1 VTKRVFI
8 VRPFGTRDGVDFD
21 RVERDLIQEALNR
34 VKVVA
39 LAGSTTIPFIE
50 QGNIRED
57 MFRELVA
64 ADLVIADL
72 SIHNANVFYELGI
85 RHAVRPNATFLLRA
99 AKLSAYPFD
108 LQTDR
113 YLTYDALQP
122 EQSIGALADALEAT
136 LTSGRV
142 DSPVY
147 QLLPNL
153 QPPDPAAL
161 RVVPRDFGE
170 AVNRARDA
178 KFPGDLRLLAHEAR
192 SFSWASEGLRA
203 VGRAQFLIKATA
215 GAIETF
221 EWLRE
226 AIQPREDVEANQRQ
240 ATLYQR
246 LAKGRPS
253 LDEYI
258 AKSIA
263 AIQRVIESPE
273 PSSWDV
279 AEAYALKARNIK
291 ALWLMRFEGVTGAAA
306 QIAAL
311 QAAELEQSLEAYA
324 SGFAQDRNHFYSGL
338 NALSMLRIRL
348 DLAAAH
354 VDEWNALFD
363 GDKQAAD
370 TLEAANSRFSQLAGA
385 VELAIEAR
393 QLAHARKVSP
403 DAEDKLWTDISA
415 ADLAFL
421 TSSRPKAVAQK
432 YRVALTIAPSFAVD
446 SVRDQIRIFQRLEL
460 RSDFVGEALMVTG
473 PGDSAVASPTGGRV
487 LLFTGHMID
496 SEDRAQPRFPRTARA
511 ESAARQMIKDA
522 ILKEQQLQGSG
533 LVGIAGG
540 ACGGDILFHEVCE
553 ELNIPTRLFLA
564 VAKDT
569 FSANSVQNGGTQWV
583 ERFNRLCARVL
594 PRVLEERQTT
604 QLPNWLQGRKDYDI
618 WRRNNLWMLFNALAL
633 DLPLTLVALWD
644 QGPADGPGGTRDLVA
659 QVRERGQK
667 IERLPAEQL
676 KSLATT

>member
-1 VTKRVFI
+1 MAKRVFV
-8 VRPFGTRDGVDFD
+8 VRPFGARDGVDFD
-21 RVERDLIQEALNR
+21 AIERELIQPALSR
-34 VKVVA
+34 VKVAA

-57 MFRELVA
+57 MFRELVT

-85 RHAVRPNATFLLRA
+85 RHAVRPNTTFLLR

-113 YLTYDALQP
+113 YLTYDAAQP
-122 EQSIGALADALEAT
+122 AESVAALAEALEAT

-153 QPPDPAAL
+153 QPPDPTAL
-161 RVVPRDFGE
+161 RVVPREFGE

-178 KFPGDLRLLAHEAR
+178 KLRGDLRLLAHEAR

-215 GAIETF
+215 GATETF
-221 EWLRE
+221 EWLHE
-226 AIQPREDVEANQRQ
+226 AIEPKEDVEANQRL

-246 LAKGRPS
+246 LAKLRPNA
-253 LDEYI
+253 DEYL
-258 AKSIA
+258 AKSNA

-273 PSSWDV
+273 PTAWDI
-279 AEAYALKARNIK
+279 AEAYALKARNMK
-291 ALWLMRFEGVTGAAA
+291 VAWLTRLEDKTGAAA

-338 NALSMLRIRL
+338 NALSMLRIRI

-354 VDEWNALFD
+354 PEEWYALFD
-363 GDKQAAD
+363 GDKQADEA
-370 TLEAANSRFSQLAGA
+370 LEQARSRFSQLAGA
-385 VELAIEAR
+385 VDLAIEAR
-393 QLAHARKVSP
+393 QLAYARQVSP
-403 DAEDKLWTDISA
+403 DREGKLWTDISA

-421 TSSRPKAVAQK
+421 PSTRPKAVAQK
-432 YRVALTIAPSFAVD
+432 YRVALAGAPSFAVD
-446 SVRDQIRIFQRLEL
+446 AVRDQIKIFQRLDL
-460 RSDFVGEALMVTG
+460 RRDFVGEALEVTG
-473 PGDSAVASPTGGRV
+473 PGEDAVAVEPTGRV
-487 LLFTGHMID
+487 LLFTGHMVD
-496 SEDRAQPRFPRTARA
+496 AEDRKTPRFPRTAAA
-511 ESAARQMIKDA
+511 EATARRMIEEA
-522 ILKEQQLQGSG
+522 IRKEQQIQETG
-533 LVGIAGG
+533 LIGIAGG

-553 ELNIPTRLFLA
+553 SLKIPTRLFLA
-564 VAKDT
+564 VPKDT
-569 FSANSVQNGGTQWV
+569 FSANSVQHGGTEWV
-583 ERFNRLCARVL
+583 ERFNRLCARL
-594 PRVLEERQTT
+594 PPRVLQEKETT
-604 QLPNWLQGRKDYDI
+604 QLPNWLHGRKDYDI

-633 DLPLTLVALWD
+633 DLPLTLIALWD

-659 QVRERGQK
+659 QVRDRGQK

-676 KSLATT
+676 KALATT